1 MKRFYQILLPQQ
13 RTSSK
18 LHEFQKENFKRYTS
32 NSLKEAKCL
41 NGHPNPLEEEATLYI
56 HWPYCQK
63 RCHYCNFNKYISQ
76 NVDHGRMRKC
86 LVRETETL
94 LNLSG
99 VKKIKS
105 IFFGGGT
112 PSLAEPK
119 TFAAVIDCV
128 RAKVALEDEAEVT
141 MEANPTSTEAALL
154 AEFKVAGVNRLSLG
168 VQTFN
173 EDLLKFLGR
182 NHSVA
187 DSLRSLEAAKNIF
200 RGRVSIDLI
209 FGNPTQT
216 LDMWSTELEGALQ
229 VCDDHVSL
237 YQLTL
242 ERGTAL
248 FKMYENGDF
257 TQPSS
262 DLMADMYQSAV
273 ERLSEAGFQR
283 YEVSN
288 FARGN
293 SKSVHNQSYW
303 SGAQYLGVGPGAH
316 GRFMPLHNIYS
327 GTRSFVREARIQ
339 TLEPD
344 GWMCEVEK
352 YGHGTRKIT
361 RLSKVDVLNE
371 LVLTGLRTSEGLENS
386 NFEQLSGGVS
396 LHEVF
401 GDSMVVQD
409 LDRTGFLEVTPEYLR
424 VTDRGLIVL
433 DSFVPDII
441 NALNK
446 YFAGS

>member
-1 MKRFYQILLPQQ
+1 MKRFYQILLPKQ

-216 LDMWSTELEGALQ
+216 LDMWCTELEGALQ

-262 DLMADMYQSAV
+262 DLMAGMYQSAV
-273 ERLSEAGFQR
+273 R
-283 YEVSN
+283 
-288 FARGN
+288 
-293 SKSVHNQSYW
+293 
-303 SGAQYLGVGPGAH
+303 
-316 GRFMPLHNIYS
+316 
-327 GTRSFVREARIQ
+327 
-339 TLEPD
+339 
-344 GWMCEVEK
+344 
-352 YGHGTRKIT
+352 
-361 RLSKVDVLNE
+361 RLSKA
-371 LVLTGLRTSEGLENS
+371 
-386 NFEQLSGGVS
+386 
-396 LHEVF
+396 
-401 GDSMVVQD
+401 
-409 LDRTGFLEVTPEYLR
+409 GF
-424 VTDRGLIVL
+424 
-433 DSFVPDII
+433 
-441 NALNK
+441 
-446 YFAGS
+446 